1 MVLLQIK
8 IKKYKPTS
16 SGSSGSFTHD
26 AIGAILGRE
35 QNERVRGLGFGAI
48 PLRVTLQEHNKS
60 YVAHLEK
67 QLRDLKEQF
76 AEFQSHLFQ
85 QMSFREEQYGRE
97 DTQKQDVGSETQ
109 NFACTSKFQKSSIT
123 SKYNI
128 QNVENVNC
136 KLLDWM
142 GTEKVVGEGKISSK
156 DPTSKVHHIPLG
168 LDYWKIAVTRAI
180 VKDKLP
186 PNFKFLVM

>member
-85 QMSFREEQYGRE
+85 QMSFREEQCGRE

-109 NFACTSKFQKSSIT
+109 NFACTS
-123 SKYNI
+123 
-128 QNVENVNC
+128 

-186 PNFKFLVM
+186 PNFKFLVMQLEVLLHVLKAMLSSTRF